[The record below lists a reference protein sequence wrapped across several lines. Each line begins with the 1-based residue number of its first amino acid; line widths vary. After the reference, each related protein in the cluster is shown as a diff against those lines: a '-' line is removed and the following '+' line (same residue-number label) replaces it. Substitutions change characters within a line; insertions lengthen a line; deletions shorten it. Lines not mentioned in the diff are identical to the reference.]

1 MTALAFGVCGYWSAA
16 DELPQPQQHYQK
28 SEIEAIVV
36 KVAEDNDLPPTTE
49 EEPAVKEPPPA
60 AEPPSDEGQTPK
72 TKSDQKSE
80 IEAAVFAAGSS
91 SSGFF
96 RRLSSLLYDILCAM
110 PMIVCFGVPYFLLGC
125 QNAALDQLMIKIG
138 EFSSAFPRF
147 MFYNW
152 FAFFVYDWVF
162 GIIFTTSDLA
172 DLDWP
177 AGQPTMLAIS
187 WLSIAVSTAVLA
199 LRLFRLRPMMQKLG
213 FSYDAPEARE
223 EENIALAE
231 EALALE
237 QKLGTATTFAED
249 IPQAILTVITATKSD
264 GGLSST
270 MAFSL
275 ISSCSASAY
284 VVYDLAYK
292 NLWNPE
298 AGALIALFDATG
310 GSTSWKNCQNWKS
323 HKPISEWFG
332 VEVDERGRVVKL
344 ALASNGLRGER
355 L

>member
-1 MTALAFGVCGYWSAA
+1 
-16 DELPQPQQHYQK
+16 
-28 SEIEAIVV
+28 
-36 KVAEDNDLPPTTE
+36 
-49 EEPAVKEPPPA
+49 
-60 AEPPSDEGQTPK
+60 
-72 TKSDQKSE
+72 
-80 IEAAVFAAGSS
+80 
-91 SSGFF
+91 
-96 RRLSSLLYDILCAM
+96 
-110 PMIVCFGVPYFLLGC
+110 
-125 QNAALDQLMIKIG
+125 
-138 EFSSAFPRF
+138 
-147 MFYNW
+147 
-152 FAFFVYDWVF
+152 
-162 GIIFTTSDLA
+162 
-172 DLDWP
+172 
-177 AGQPTMLAIS
+177 
-187 WLSIAVSTAVLA
+187 
-199 LRLFRLRPMMQKLG
+199 MMQKLG

-298 AGALIALFDATG
+298 TGALIALFDATG

-355 L
+355 LGLSRIRVHPTERHHLLLTFPVLAGELPKALDKLANLTHFIANDNSLSGPLSMLSRSQQPFYVHRAFIDSQLT